1 MGARHTGLRSRDVI
15 VPMDSLTQLVLGAT
29 VGVAVMGRATRPAR
43 AAAWGAVAGTLPDLD
58 VLIDQGDPILDM
70 VLHRA
75 ESHAFFWLTLFSLPF
90 AWAVARLH
98 GETDRWRHWWLALWL
113 ALVTHPM
120 LDLLTV
126 YGTQVLLPFTDQAWG
141 LGSVF
146 IIDPLVTLP
155 WAIGLGVAL
164 RAATPER
171 ARRASLVGLSLGV
184 AYLAWGAAVQQHVL
198 SKARDSLRAAGLP
211 AEQVLA
217 TPTPFNTLLWRVVS
231 VGDGQYHEG
240 FHSLL
245 DAPGPIRFDRF
256 DQGRP
261 LTEALPGHDGLAR
274 IRAFSDGQ
282 WALRVEDGRLLLTDL
297 RMGQEPHYVFRF
309 VIGRLDTAGGAW
321 QPVVPVESA
330 GSRAPLGPALSWLWR
345 RMGGTPLAPPR

>member
-1 MGARHTGLRSRDVI
+1 MRA
-15 VPMDSLTQLVLGAT
+15 MDSLTQLVLGAS

-58 VLIDQGDPILDM
+58 VLIAQGDPILDM

-98 GETDRWRHWWLALWL
+98 GESDRWRRWWAALWL

-126 YGTQVLLPFTDQAWG
+126 YGTQVLLPFTHRPFG

-146 IIDPLVTLP
+146 IIDPLVTVP
-155 WAIGLGVAL
+155 WAVGLIVAL
-164 RAATPER
+164 RAATPGRGHR
-171 ARRASLVGLSLGV
+171 ANLVGLSLGL
-184 AYLAWGAAVQQHVL
+184 AYLGWGAAVQQ
-198 SKARDSLRAAGLP
+198 
-211 AEQVLA
+211 QVLA
-217 TPTPFNTLLWRVVS
+217 QARASLTAQGLVVEHLLATPAPFNTLLWRVVA
-231 VGDGQYHEG
+231 VGQGQYHEG

-245 DAPGPIRFDRF
+245 DAPGAIRFESF

-261 LTEALPGHDGLAR
+261 LADALAGHEGLAR
-274 IRAFSDGQ
+274 IRAFSHGFWTVQ
-282 WALRVEDGRLLLTDL
+282 EQPAGRVVLSDL
-297 RMGQEPHYVFRF
+297 RMGQEPFYVFRF
-309 VIGRLDTAGGAW
+309 AIAQRDAATGAW
-321 QPVVPVESA
+321 RPLAPTESVGGRPPVGES
-330 GSRAPLGPALSWLWR
+330 LSWLWQ
-345 RMGGTPLAPPR
+345 RMLGRPVAPPR